1 MKCFS
6 ALLHKSCNKKQE
18 IEEGRLKF
26 RFILVSC
33 YFFLI
38 AGLFFFPL
46 SANCAELP
54 AVVDIESILYNSE
67 TDKGESVAIK
77 LSGHR
82 TPKIFRIKGDNPRLV
97 IDFPQALYKG
107 KSVIPLPES
116 TLANGI
122 RIGVHKTPAL
132 KTRVVIDLS
141 SGHKSTYEKSFSDQ
155 SNTLTLTLSSP
166 EVKKV
171 EQEEVKVQAVTEK
184 KVVDVEPK
192 VVDVEPEAERVVP
205 PAAVLK
211 KPVPPEETGATGH
224 EGDPQLLEI
233 TFDDSS
239 NKGEMVIFRLNDFF
253 PPTVSAIEKETPRVL
268 CDFMDMQLG
277 SDVNKEIFA
286 NGKFV
291 ERIRTTQHKGPDK
304 VRVSLDLSADRDYD
318 LQQVFFKNDNLFVII
333 VNELQP
339 EVVENSDLATE

>member
-1 MKCFS
+1 MKCF
-6 ALLHKSCNKKQE
+6 
-18 IEEGRLKF
+18 R
-26 RFILVSC
+26 C
-33 YFFLI
+33 YFFLL
-38 AGLFFFPL
+38 AGLFFFSL

-54 AVVDIESILYNSE
+54 AVVDIESILYNLE

-82 TPKIFRIKGDNPRLV
+82 TPKIFRINGDKPRLV

-122 RIGVHKTPAL
+122 RVGVHKAPSL

-141 SGHKSTYEKSFSDQ
+141 SDHKSTYEKSFSDQ

-166 EVKKV
+166 EVKTV
-171 EQEEVKVQAVTEK
+171 EQEEVKVVQAVIEK
-184 KVVDVEPK
+184 K
-192 VVDVEPEAERVVP
+192 VVDVEPEAEKAVP

-211 KPVPPEETGATGH
+211 KPAPAPALVPAPAPAKEEETGATGQD
-224 EGDPQLLEI
+224 GDPQLLEI

-277 SDVNKEIFA
+277 AEVNKEIFA

-339 EVVENSDLATE
+339 EVVKNSDLATE

>member
-1 MKCFS
+1 MKCF
-6 ALLHKSCNKKQE
+6 
-18 IEEGRLKF
+18 
-26 RFILVSC
+26 SC

-54 AVVDIESILYNSE
+54 EVVDIESILYNSE

-97 IDFPQALYKG
+97 IDFSQALYKG

-141 SGHKSTYEKSFSDQ
+141 SDHKSTYEKSFSDQ

-184 KVVDVEPK
+184 KVVDVEP
-192 VVDVEPEAERVVP
+192 EAEKAVP

-211 KPVPPEETGATGH
+211 KPEPPEETGATGQ

-253 PPTVSAIEKETPRVL
+253 PPTVSAIEKDTPRVL
-268 CDFMDMQLG
+268 CDFMDMHLG
-277 SDVNKEIFA
+277 ADVNKEIFA

-339 EVVENSDLATE
+339 EVVKNSDLATE

>member
-1 MKCFS
+1 MKCF
-6 ALLHKSCNKKQE
+6 
-18 IEEGRLKF
+18 R
-26 RFILVSC
+26 R

-38 AGLFFFPL
+38 AVLFFPPL
-46 SANCAELP
+46 PAVCAELP

-122 RIGVHKTPAL
+122 RIAVHKTPAL

-141 SGHKSTYEKSFSDQ
+141 RDHKSTYEKSFSDQ

-184 KVVDVEPK
+184 KVVDVEP
-192 VVDVEPEAERVVP
+192 EAEKAVP
-205 PAAVLK
+205 PAAVLQ
-211 KPVPPEETGATGH
+211 KPAPAPQEETGATGQ

-277 SDVNKEIFA
+277 ADVNKEIFA

-339 EVVENSDLATE
+339 EVVKNSDLATE

>member
-6 ALLHKSCNKKQE
+6 
-18 IEEGRLKF
+18 
-26 RFILVSC
+26 C
-33 YFFLI
+33 YLFLI
-38 AGLFFFPL
+38 AGLVFFPL
-46 SANCAELP
+46 SVNCAELP

-67 TDKGESVAIK
+67 TDKGESVVIK

-82 TPKIFRIKGDNPRLV
+82 IPKIFRIKGDNPRLV

-107 KSVIPLPES
+107 KSVMPLPES

-122 RIGVHKTPAL
+122 RIAVHKTPAL

-141 SGHKSTYEKSFSDQ
+141 RDHKSTYEKSFSDQ
-155 SNTLTLTLSSP
+155 SNTLTLILSSP

-184 KVVDVEPK
+184 KVVDA
-192 VVDVEPEAERVVP
+192 EPEAEKAVP

-211 KPVPPEETGATGH
+211 KPAPAPQEEPGAIGQ

-253 PPTVSAIEKETPRVL
+253 PPTVSALEKETPRVL
-268 CDFMDMQLG
+268 CDFMDMHLG
-277 SDVNKEIFA
+277 ADVNKEIFA

-339 EVVENSDLATE
+339 VVVKNSDLTTE